1 MEVSN
6 SGETWLAGY
15 HFSFPNLQSL
25 PSNRSASIM
34 SCMSPTPPHELQLLR
49 FGLRQMFFSVTLL
62 CVLMALLV
70 LTKGPW
76 PIAIGAVTAL
86 IAAHVFATFVGT
98 RLRDTT
104 QEVEQW
110 RAANRVC
117 DEEALQGNLRF
128 PEAAKSDLPPPTP
141 SSEVD
146 ELM

>member
-1 MEVSN
+1 M
-6 SGETWLAGY
+6 
-15 HFSFPNLQSL
+15 SFMP
-25 PSNRSASIM
+25 
-34 SCMSPTPPHELQLLR
+34 PTPSHEPQLLR

-76 PIAIGAVTAL
+76 PIAIGATTAL

-117 DEEALQGNLRF
+117 DDEAPRGKFTVPRGS
-128 PEAAKSDLPPPTP
+128 K
-141 SSEVD
+141 V
-146 ELM
+146 